1 MTPAGPV
8 TLLFTDLVNSTEL
21 LQRAGDE
28 QARRIFQA
36 HHKLLKN
43 AVAAHGGQEVKW
55 LGDGLMAVFV
65 SPADAVRC
73 AIEMQQAA
81 RRRVAAERLAIRVGL
96 NVGEALREETDYF
109 GLAVVIA
116 RRLRDH
122 AQAGQI
128 LCSALV
134 TGLLAGRQAF
144 TFRDCGPLALKG
156 VATPVA
162 VSEVLYQHD
171 APAALLTHTPFVGRV
186 TELTKLTQKLQEA
199 RAGTG
204 GLVLLAGEPGI
215 GKTRTLEEF
224 AELARARG
232 ARVLSGRCYEGE
244 WAPPRARGG
253 GGGAVSPQQGPPGSR
268 TGRPICSSGCRPRR
282 GDVCP

>member
-28 QARRIFQA
+28 QAQRIFRA

-81 RRRVAAERLAIRVGL
+81 RRRIAAERLAIRVGL
-96 NVGEALREETDYF
+96 NVGDALRDETDYM

-116 RRLRDH
+116 RRLCDH
-122 AQAGQI
+122 AQGGQI

-144 TFRDCGPLALKG
+144 TFRDCGA
-156 VATPVA
+156 
-162 VSEVLYQHD
+162 S
-171 APAALLTHTPFVGRV
+171 R
-186 TELTKLTQKLQEA
+186 
-199 RAGTG
+199 R
-204 GLVLLAGEPGI
+204 
-215 GKTRTLEEF
+215 TRTI
-224 AELARARG
+224 
-232 ARVLSGRCYEGE
+232 RVLPWTVRSARR
-244 WAPPRARGG
+244 WA
-253 GGGAVSPQQGPPGSR
+253 
-268 TGRPICSSGCRPRR
+268 SSSNHFHPMT
-282 GDVCP
+282 